1 MKRRDQFSL
10 IEFGQP
16 NESPSN
22 GNKIAIS
29 NIKIGTRFRKDFGD
43 LKPLIDSIKRHGLLH
58 PIVVSED
65 NQLICGKRR
74 LAAYMQLGRT
84 EIEVNLVSL
93 LNSDLREAEADE
105 NIVRKGFTVEEIA
118 EIDEFY
124 REREEAEAKERQK
137 RKPKS
142 SSDSVCVGNLPRQNV
157 QRSREIIAQRVGV
170 SDRTL
175 EKIRTIKEASSE
187 CDTTKEVWKKV
198 ASGKMKVDKGYN
210 QVKRFL
216 RVKEAEAYVKTDLKD
231 LNSSELFDLQ
241 FGKMETLGENIP
253 GNSIDMIFTD
263 PPYNE
268 PSLSLYADLAKLA
281 DRVLKPGG
289 SLITFVGH
297 YAIFKINDLIR
308 ANSSLVYHWQ
318 IIVKHN
324 GSKSRI
330 HARHIW
336 PYYKPLL
343 WYYKPTIDGKIII
356 YQDIADLVESKAV
369 SKDSHEWE
377 QSTIEAEHMIKP
389 LTVEGNIVLDP
400 FMGSGTTGE
409 AALNLKRRF
418 IGIESDKV
426 HHTRTEQRLTN
437 LKLDTCNVSMLAKN
451 VQDQSKKE
459 VKEKSE

>member
-1 MKRRDQFSL
+1 
-10 IEFGQP
+10 
-16 NESPSN
+16 
-22 GNKIAIS
+22 
-29 NIKIGTRFRKDFGD
+29 
-43 LKPLIDSIKRHGLLH
+43 
-58 PIVVSED
+58 
-65 NQLICGKRR
+65 
-74 LAAYMQLGRT
+74 MQLGRT
-84 EIEVNLVSL
+84 EIEVNSVSL

-124 REREEAEAKERQK
+124 REKEEAEAKERQK

-142 SSDSVCVGNLPRQNV
+142 SSDPVCVGNLPRQNV
-157 QRSREIIAQRVGV
+157 QRSREIIAQRVGI

-175 EKIRTIKEASSE
+175 EKIRTIREASTE
-187 CDTTKEVWKKV
+187 GDFTKEVWKKV
-198 ASGKMKVDKGYN
+198 ASGKVKVDKGYN
-210 QVKRFL
+210 QVKRFQ
-216 RVKEAEAYVKTDLKD
+216 RIKEAEAHVKNDLKKLD
-231 LNSSELFDLQ
+231 PSELFNLQ

-253 GNSIDMIFTD
+253 DNSVDMIFTD

-268 PSLSLYADLAKLA
+268 ASLSLYADLAKLA

-289 SLITFVGH
+289 SLISYVGH
-297 YAIFKINDLIR
+297 YALFKINDLIR
-308 ANSSLVYHWQ
+308 DNSKLVYHWQ
-318 IIVKHN
+318 IIVRHS

-343 WYYKPTIDGKIII
+343 WYYKPTTEGKITI
-356 YQDIADLVESKAV
+356 YQDVADLVESKAV

-418 IGIESDKV
+418 IGIEVDKE
-426 HHTRTEQRLTN
+426 HYSRTKQRLS
-437 LKLDTCNVSMLAKN
+437 KLNFESDTCNVSMLAKN
-451 VQDQSKKE
+451 VQGQSKKE
-459 VKEKSE
+459 VIKESE